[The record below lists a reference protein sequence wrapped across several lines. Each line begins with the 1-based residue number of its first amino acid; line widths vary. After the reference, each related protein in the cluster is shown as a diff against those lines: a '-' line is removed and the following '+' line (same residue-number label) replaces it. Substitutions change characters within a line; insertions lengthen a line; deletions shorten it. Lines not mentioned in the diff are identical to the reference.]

1 MARGPAYGVF
11 AEAATIR
18 RSLQTGTPW
27 RSSSLTAIENDVSI
41 IDNNT
46 NQS

>member
-1 MARGPAYGVF
+1 MAQGAAYSVF

-18 RSLQTGTPW
+18 RSLQTGAPW

-41 IDNNT
+41 IDNNS